1 MSINNTVRLFLQILP
16 FLVIVDTINGFFL
29 HKGMDS
35 PLGICVKAVILLLSV
50 RILTTSTKYRHII
63 GLFLIYLS
71 FYLFSILLNTDSPIG
86 STVTLLMKFITIVLV
101 YYTTVFLFRINKIS
115 EKKLVM
121 AFYFN
126 TIVLLANIFS
136 GLFGI
141 GYYAYGDM
149 LGCKGF
155 LFAHNEMSGMEAVLL
170 GTSYFFLYQRCSNK
184 KYIII
189 LINVIFLFAALLV
202 STKAGILLVIID
214 LFLIPW
220 SFKKNK
226 GVFMSF
232 IRTSK
237 LKIIIVLCIIGYVAY
252 QGYAILEY
260 SGAIDRWTYFFE
272 KDGTDSIYSARDQ
285 FWDEEKYE
293 WIDGNIMVKL
303 FGLGGNR
310 SVEMDHA
317 DTLLNFGIIGII
329 IVYSFYFSLILK
341 AYRNRNKSIYAKYL
355 LIINVSILVA
365 SCFAG
370 HLLTS
375 GLMGIHFAIMNAML
389 YCNDVFHIKLNRYE
403 GKKYIH

>member
-1 MSINNTVRLFLQILP
+1 MSVSIVSGIFVRIIP
-16 FLVIVDTINGFFL
+16 FLVIVDTVNGYFL
-29 HKGMDS
+29 NMEMET
-35 PLGICVKAVILLLSV
+35 PLGACVKGIILLLSV

-155 LFAHNEMSGMEAVLL
+155 LFAHNEMSGMEAVLF
-170 GTSYFFLYQRCSNK
+170 GTSYFFLYQRYSNK

-272 KDGTDSIYSARDQ
+272 EDGTDSLYSARDQ

-293 WIDGNIMVKL
+293 WLYGNILVKL

-389 YCNDVFHIKLNRYE
+389 YCKNIFSIKRCCNK
-403 GKKYIH
+403 GIK